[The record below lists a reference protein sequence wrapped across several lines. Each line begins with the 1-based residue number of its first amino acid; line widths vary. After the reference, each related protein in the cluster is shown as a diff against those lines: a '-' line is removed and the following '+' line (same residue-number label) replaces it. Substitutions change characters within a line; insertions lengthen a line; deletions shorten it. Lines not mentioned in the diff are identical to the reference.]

1 MYIPYRKTT
10 NAQTQP
16 IHTMTTTPLQ
26 NTSAQEEQAVKFF
39 REIKNDLGA
48 NSTQKIVKLVRAVL
62 SQLRKSLS
70 HDQASL
76 FIKRMPSIFQLLFVT
91 NWRYEE
97 KANTIEHL
105 DELVESLYHQDKQ
118 SSGALFSS
126 EVDALN
132 SVIVVL
138 RKLDKFFGIIGLNV
152 LHYPLT
158 QELKQAAVED
168 AA

>member
-1 MYIPYRKTT
+1 
-10 NAQTQP
+10 
-16 IHTMTTTPLQ
+16 MTTITE
-26 NTSAQEEQAVKFF
+26 NTVNREEQAVKFF

-48 NSTQKIVKLVRAVL
+48 HSTQKIVKLVRAVL
-62 SQLRKSLS
+62 SQLRKSFS
-70 HDQASL
+70 HDQASA
-76 FIKRMPSIFQLLFVT
+76 FIKKMPSLFQLLFVT

-97 KANTIEHL
+97 EQNSIKHL
-105 DELVESLYHQDKQ
+105 DELVDEIYQQDKK
-118 SSGALFSS
+118 SSGTLFSS

-132 SVIVVL
+132 AVIVVL

-158 QELKQAAVED
+158 QELKQAAIED

>member
-1 MYIPYRKTT
+1 
-10 NAQTQP
+10 
-16 IHTMTTTPLQ
+16 MTTVLENPT
-26 NTSAQEEQAVKFF
+26 AQEEQAVKFF

-48 NSTQKIVKLVRAVL
+48 TSTRKIVKLVRAVL

-76 FIKRMPSIFQLLFVT
+76 FIKQMPSIFQLLFVT

-97 KANTIEHL
+97 KSNSITHL
-105 DELVESLYHQDKQ
+105 DELVETLYDQDKQ

-138 RKLDKFFGIIGLNV
+138 RKLDKFFGIVGLKV

-158 QELKQAAVED
+158 QELKQAAMED

>member
-1 MYIPYRKTT
+1 
-10 NAQTQP
+10 
-16 IHTMTTTPLQ
+16 MTKPSG
-26 NTSAQEEQAVKFF
+26 NTLAQEEQAVKFF

-48 NSTQKIVKLVRAVL
+48 TSTQKIVKLVRAVL

-70 HDQASL
+70 HEQASL
-76 FIKRMPSIFQLLFVT
+76 FIKKMPGIFQLLFVI
-91 NWRYEE
+91 NWRYAE
-97 KANTIEHL
+97 KTNTIEHL

-138 RKLDKFFGIIGLNV
+138 RKLDKFFGIVGLNV
-152 LHYPLT
+152 LHYPLA

>member
-1 MYIPYRKTT
+1 MTKPSE
-10 NAQTQP
+10 NA
-16 IHTMTTTPLQ
+16 LV
-26 NTSAQEEQAVKFF
+26 QEEQAVKFF

-48 NSTQKIVKLVRAVL
+48 NSTEKIVKLVRTVL

-70 HDQASL
+70 HEQASL
-76 FIKRMPSIFQLLFVT
+76 FIKEMPSIFQLLFVT

-97 KANTIEHL
+97 KANTIKHL
-105 DELVESLYHQDKQ
+105 DELVESLYHEDKQ

-138 RKLDKFFGIIGLNV
+138 RKLDKFFDIVGLNV

-158 QELKQAAVED
+158 QELKQAAVEG

>member
-1 MYIPYRKTT
+1 MIKPSG
-10 NAQTQP
+10 
-16 IHTMTTTPLQ
+16 
-26 NTSAQEEQAVKFF
+26 NTLSQDEQAVRFF

-70 HDQASL
+70 HEQASL
-76 FIKRMPSIFQLLFVT
+76 FIKKMPSIFQLLFVT
-91 NWRYEE
+91 NWRYAE
-97 KANTIEHL
+97 KTNTIEHL

-126 EVDALN
+126 EVDALH

-138 RKLDKFFGIIGLNV
+138 RKLDKFFGIVGLNV
-152 LHYPLT
+152 LHYPLA